1 MLYAEA
7 AHRIAESA
15 EKAFCEADKK
25 AIRNFL
31 EGPVQEAI
39 IRRMNKGMF
48 STAIEYYITSKN
60 SEYNIQFLDRT
71 EAGEYIKDYL
81 AQYGFTVF
89 FNIPHNNTILLRIFW

>member
-7 AHRIAESA
+7 AHRITESA
-15 EKAFCEADKK
+15 EKAFCEADKE

-48 STAIEYYITSKN
+48 STIID
-60 SEYNIQFLDRT
+60 YNIQYKDSKYNIQILDKT
-71 EAGEYIKDYL
+71 EVGEYIKNYL

-89 FNIPHNNTILLRIFW
+89 INFPHNNLILLRIYW

>member
-7 AHRIAESA
+7 AHKIAESA
-15 EKAFCEADKK
+15 EKALREADEE
-25 AIRNFL
+25 AIRSFL

-39 IRRMNKGMF
+39 IRRMHKGMF

-60 SEYNIQFLDRT
+60 SEYNIQVLDKT

-89 FNIPHNNTILLRIFW
+89 INVPHNNAILLRIFW